1 MNDLFELAGEKFYLD
16 IHALSDF
23 IKINE
28 EKSIDELLNKKIK
41 KTEEEEDN
49 LDEKIEYYN
58 GPLIDMAKWEVV
70 KAMIETVLNENGI
83 IDESMGFKKLEN
95 QLSIPFRLSFNTLL
109 KNKLILKK

>member
-16 IHALSDF
+16 TQGISDF

-28 EKSIDELLNKKIK
+28 KTTIDELLNKKSNDDK
-41 KTEEEEDN
+41 EDYDKD
-49 LDEKIEYYN
+49 LIEYQ
-58 GPLIDMAKWEVV
+58 GPLIDMAKWEII
-70 KAMIETVLNENGI
+70 KAMIETILSENGV
-83 IDESMGFKKLEN
+83 IDESMGFKKLES